1 MTRDETEVRDAMR
14 RIYAG
19 FDANDAERYTAGYAS
34 RTTVITPGVCLKS
47 RDELRDTMKEYF
59 DGALKGSKGLYD
71 VQRIRFVTDD
81 VAIVISLGSVLL
93 AGQTEPS
100 PTDLFYDT
108 WVFSRASGDWEVE
121 AFHSCPANP
130 A

>member
-1 MTRDETEVRDAMR
+1 MVRDETEVREAMR

-19 FDANDAERYTAGYAS
+19 FDANDAERYAAGYAPA
-34 RTTVITPGVCLKS
+34 TTVITPGVYLEG
-47 RDELRDTMKEYF
+47 RDALRDTMEGHYA
-59 DGALKGSKGLYD
+59 GALKGSKGRYD
-71 VQRIRFVTDD
+71 IQRIRFVTDD

-100 PTDLFYDT
+100 PTGLFHDT
-108 WVFSRASGDWEVE
+108 WVFSRASGDWQVE